1 MSINKTRIASV
12 EEALVVNQN
21 YDLSRS
27 LLEQGNRKNSVQA
40 QDDSFTARRLA
51 EIESLNRSGRAV

>member
-21 YDLSRS
+21 YDLSKS
-27 LLEQGNRKNSVQA
+27 FSEQVNRTNSIQP

-51 EIESLNRSGRAV
+51 EIESLNRSGRTA

>member
-21 YDLSRS
+21 YDLSKS
-27 LLEQGNRKNSVQA
+27 FSEQVNRTNYIQR
-40 QDDSFTARRLA
+40 QEDSFTARRLA
-51 EIESLNRSGRAV
+51 EIESLNRSGRTA